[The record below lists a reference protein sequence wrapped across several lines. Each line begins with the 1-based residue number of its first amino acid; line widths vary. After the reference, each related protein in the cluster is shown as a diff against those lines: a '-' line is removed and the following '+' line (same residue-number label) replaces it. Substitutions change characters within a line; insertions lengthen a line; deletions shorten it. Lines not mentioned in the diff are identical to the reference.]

1 MGGLSWWFGGFGY
14 CVSSSLDVLFGGL
27 LLWGDVGFGFVA
39 MFVCII
45 FDLGGFGIWVSG
57 LWLGVW
63 VCGFGIWVSGLSCF
77 AGWVLV
83 IGL

>member
-1 MGGLSWWFGGFGY
+1 MGLGLW
-14 CVSSSLDVLFGGL
+14 
-27 LLWGDVGFGFVA
+27 A

-63 VCGFGIWVSGLSCF
+63 VCGFGVWVSGLSCF
-77 AGWVLV
+77 AGWMLV

>member
-1 MGGLSWWFGGFGY
+1 M
-14 CVSSSLDVLFGGL
+14 DVLFGGCCFGVMWGL
-27 LLWGDVGFGFVA
+27 GLWA